1 MLFPLRDFLQSEKYS
16 MAVLRPCLSMS
27 AVPRPGVTSTLKQL
41 SSSHWDLLRYGG
53 AQAYLRFFGVFSA
66 NTALVR

>member
-1 MLFPLRDFLQSEKYS
+1 